1 MKNIKRWLSFL
12 MALTLLLSLTV
23 PAYAENDA
31 GAVSTAEAEQTTA
44 PEDPSAQPVAD
55 DTTADVVEDGYYL
68 VGTMNNWQPSAAY
81 KFAVN
86 PANDKEYMLTDF
98 TLKIGDEF
106 KAIEVVSGNWTWYP
120 DNSGN
125 YVVYEAQ
132 AGIVTIYFQKEY
144 NPAWGGYLF
153 VEKKGDVPP
162 LPQASVET
170 LEPEESVP
178 LYDASGEQ
186 TGETASLEAEYK
198 FAAKTPTDEQK
209 AYYGNWCADYRISF
223 DGAVAANSIGLY
235 GEYNGFGKEYKV
247 GFLFPNALEK
257 DETVDL
263 LRLAGP
269 EVTYNDI
276 VDQIQEFTCGVWN
289 TSADNI
295 GKTITVELI
304 IWDPAA
310 PNTTYTVATES
321 YTFEAPPYPEASIE
335 TIDPETGVPIFDI
348 DTRTETGETADLE
361 AEYKY
366 TQAKEP
372 TALQLAYY
380 GSWGADFRVSFDRP
394 VAANTVGLYGAYS
407 GWGYDHLKVGFLYP
421 TDLAAGQQVKLL
433 TLADFN
439 VSYNDIVKVIQEFIC
454 GVWNTDP
461 ANYGTTITVELV
473 IWDPNDAT
481 KEHVVA
487 TESYTFKGPQI
498 PELPEANVET
508 LKPATVQV
516 DGEDVTLEAE
526 YKFTPKDPTEEQLAY
541 YGNWYADYR
550 VSMDADTAKESFG
563 LYGEYSGYG
572 QEFKQG
578 YLFPQ
583 ALTANEPVKLL
594 ELANLSGVTYND
606 LVNNIGEFTCGVWNE
621 SAENIGKTITVELII
636 WDPNDA
642 NAEPAVIST
651 TKYTFTAPVIP
662 ELPEANVETL
672 KPATVQVDGEDVA
685 LEAEYKFTPKD
696 PTEEQLA
703 YYGNWYADYRVSMD
717 ADTAKESFGLYG
729 EYSGYGQE
737 FKQGYLFPQAL
748 TANEPV
754 KLLELANLSGVTYN
768 DLVNNIGAFTCGVW
782 NESAENIGKTITVEL
797 IIWDPND
804 ANAEPAVIS
813 TTKYTFQKPDL
824 PTAKVETVEEPK
836 TGVPLYDTS
845 YQQTGETADLE
856 AEYIFTPDNPTDLQ
870 IAYYGKWH
878 ADFRVSFDDDLAA
891 NSFGLFGAYNG
902 YGQEFNVGFLFP
914 QDVTKGQPIQLMEL
928 AGFTGDTAITYNDLV
943 KNVKVFDCG
952 VFNRS
957 VDNIGKTIT
966 VELIIWDPQDPDTVY
981 VVNTTSYTFQG
992 ATLELQSQDT
1002 QGNTGIAA
1010 LTGGG
1015 VFFKGAEVTVTA
1027 GAANG
1032 YSFIGWHK
1040 DSAAGELVSTDAE
1053 YSFKIAEDMKLVA
1066 VYQSAGT
1073 GELHIIGSKYEVDD
1087 SGPQESSADFDK
1099 PVGKQ
1104 VVLTYTG
1111 TDFLYWVNISGNIIS
1126 TSEEY
1131 VFTMVGET
1139 TIRLVTSRDLE
1150 SRESVYVVFLN
1161 AYDQVLSAQRILD
1174 EESAELAFPKTI
1186 PSKMGVTFEKWVF
1199 EGTDEEA
1206 TPESIAARIASGN
1219 PVVKIVP
1226 KYSDPADSYT
1236 LTVKVKNGGSLS
1248 DVEGYTELVIPA
1260 GQPKTIK
1267 VSDIAKAAGLE
1278 EANFSFWSLDGETAD
1293 SFNKTEYTVIA
1304 SKDQNI
1310 TLVAVFGE
1318 AVDEEPTVAITQMYR
1333 DYVDNKYKVCVTMR
1347 YFVPEGYTVHESG
1360 FIFTG
1365 NAANV
1370 TDPDAY
1376 VIGAPGANKHI
1387 SNMTSNSAIYTANL
1401 STGTNPDKTI
1411 YLKAFVIYT
1420 DDQGE
1425 MHTIYTDL
1433 RQGSY
1438 NSLQGN

>member
-1 MKNIKRWLSFL
+1 M
-12 MALTLLLSLTV
+12 
-23 PAYAENDA
+23 
-31 GAVSTAEAEQTTA
+31 
-44 PEDPSAQPVAD
+44 
-55 DTTADVVEDGYYL
+55 
-68 VGTMNNWQPSAAY
+68 
-81 KFAVN
+81 
-86 PANDKEYMLTDF
+86 
-98 TLKIGDEF
+98 
-106 KAIEVVSGNWTWYP
+106 
-120 DNSGN
+120 
-125 YVVYEAQ
+125 
-132 AGIVTIYFQKEY
+132 
-144 NPAWGGYLF
+144 
-153 VEKKGDVPP
+153 
-162 LPQASVET
+162 
-170 LEPEESVP
+170 
-178 LYDASGEQ
+178 
-186 TGETASLEAEYK
+186 
-198 FAAKTPTDEQK
+198 
-209 AYYGNWCADYRISF
+209 
-223 DGAVAANSIGLY
+223 
-235 GEYNGFGKEYKV
+235 
-247 GFLFPNALEK
+247 
-257 DETVDL
+257 
-263 LRLAGP
+263 
-269 EVTYNDI
+269 
-276 VDQIQEFTCGVWN
+276 
-289 TSADNI
+289 
-295 GKTITVELI
+295 
-304 IWDPAA
+304 
-310 PNTTYTVATES
+310 
-321 YTFEAPPYPEASIE
+321 
-335 TIDPETGVPIFDI
+335 
-348 DTRTETGETADLE
+348 
-361 AEYKY
+361 
-366 TQAKEP
+366 
-372 TALQLAYY
+372 
-380 GSWGADFRVSFDRP
+380 
-394 VAANTVGLYGAYS
+394 
-407 GWGYDHLKVGFLYP
+407 
-421 TDLAAGQQVKLL
+421 
-433 TLADFN
+433 
-439 VSYNDIVKVIQEFIC
+439 
-454 GVWNTDP
+454 
-461 ANYGTTITVELV
+461 
-473 IWDPNDAT
+473 
-481 KEHVVA
+481 
-487 TESYTFKGPQI
+487 
-498 PELPEANVET
+498 
-508 LKPATVQV
+508 
-516 DGEDVTLEAE
+516 
-526 YKFTPKDPTEEQLAY
+526 
-541 YGNWYADYR
+541 
-550 VSMDADTAKESFG
+550 
-563 LYGEYSGYG
+563 
-572 QEFKQG
+572 
-578 YLFPQ
+578 
-583 ALTANEPVKLL
+583 
-594 ELANLSGVTYND
+594 
-606 LVNNIGEFTCGVWNE
+606 
-621 SAENIGKTITVELII
+621 
-636 WDPNDA
+636 
-642 NAEPAVIST
+642 IST

-804 ANAEPAVIS
+804 ENAEPAVIS

-824 PTAKVETVEEPK
+824 LTAKVETVEEPK

-856 AEYIFTPDNPTDLQ
+856 AEYIFTPDNPTNLQ

-943 KNVKVFDCG
+943 YNVKVFDCG

-957 VDNIGKTIT
+957 VDNIGKIIT

-1032 YSFIGWHK
+1032 YSFVGWHK

-1236 LTVKVKNGGSLS
+1236 LTVKVKNGGTLS

>member
-1 MKNIKRWLSFL
+1 M
-12 MALTLLLSLTV
+12 
-23 PAYAENDA
+23 
-31 GAVSTAEAEQTTA
+31 
-44 PEDPSAQPVAD
+44 
-55 DTTADVVEDGYYL
+55 
-68 VGTMNNWQPSAAY
+68 
-81 KFAVN
+81 
-86 PANDKEYMLTDF
+86 
-98 TLKIGDEF
+98 
-106 KAIEVVSGNWTWYP
+106 
-120 DNSGN
+120 
-125 YVVYEAQ
+125 
-132 AGIVTIYFQKEY
+132 
-144 NPAWGGYLF
+144 
-153 VEKKGDVPP
+153 
-162 LPQASVET
+162 
-170 LEPEESVP
+170 
-178 LYDASGEQ
+178 
-186 TGETASLEAEYK
+186 
-198 FAAKTPTDEQK
+198 
-209 AYYGNWCADYRISF
+209 
-223 DGAVAANSIGLY
+223 
-235 GEYNGFGKEYKV
+235 
-247 GFLFPNALEK
+247 
-257 DETVDL
+257 
-263 LRLAGP
+263 
-269 EVTYNDI
+269 
-276 VDQIQEFTCGVWN
+276 
-289 TSADNI
+289 
-295 GKTITVELI
+295 
-304 IWDPAA
+304 
-310 PNTTYTVATES
+310 
-321 YTFEAPPYPEASIE
+321 
-335 TIDPETGVPIFDI
+335 
-348 DTRTETGETADLE
+348 
-361 AEYKY
+361 
-366 TQAKEP
+366 
-372 TALQLAYY
+372 
-380 GSWGADFRVSFDRP
+380 
-394 VAANTVGLYGAYS
+394 
-407 GWGYDHLKVGFLYP
+407 
-421 TDLAAGQQVKLL
+421 
-433 TLADFN
+433 
-439 VSYNDIVKVIQEFIC
+439 
-454 GVWNTDP
+454 
-461 ANYGTTITVELV
+461 
-473 IWDPNDAT
+473 
-481 KEHVVA
+481 
-487 TESYTFKGPQI
+487 
-498 PELPEANVET
+498 
-508 LKPATVQV
+508 QV
-516 DGEDVTLEAE
+516 DGEDVALEAE
-526 YKFTPKDPTEEQLAY
+526 YKFTPKEPTAEQLAY
-541 YGNWYADYR
+541 YGGWYADYR

-606 LVNNIGEFTCGVWNE
+606 LVNNIGEFTCGVWN
-621 SAENIGKTITVELII
+621 ADPANVGKTIKVELII
-636 WDPNDA
+636 WDPA
-642 NAEPAVIST
+642 APETIYTIST
-651 TKYTFTAPVIP
+651 TTYTFEEKIP
-662 ELPEANVETL
+662 ELPEAEVETL
-672 KPATVQVDGEDVA
+672 EPATVQVDGEHVT

-703 YYGNWYADYRVSMD
+703 YYGGWYADYRISMD

-748 TANEPV
+748 TKDEPV
-754 KLLELANLSGVTYN
+754 NLLALAGASGVTYN
-768 DLVNNIGAFTCGVW
+768 DLVNNVGEFICGVW

-836 TGVPLYDTS
+836 SGVPLYDTS

-891 NSFGLFGAYNG
+891 NSFGLFGTYNG

-1015 VFFKGAEVTVTA
+1015 VFFKGADATVTA
-1027 GAANG
+1027 GTANG
-1032 YSFIGWHK
+1032 YSFVGWYK

-1053 YSFKIAEDMKLVA
+1053 YSFKIGEDMKLVA
-1066 VYQSAGT
+1066 VFQSAGT

-1236 LTVKVKNGGSLS
+1236 LTVKVKNGGTLS

-1260 GQPKTIK
+1260 GKPKTIK
-1267 VSDIAKAAGLE
+1267 VADIAKAAGLD

-1304 SKDQNI
+1304 AKDQTI

-1318 AVDEEPTVAITQMYR
+1318 TVNEEPTVAITQMFGTI
-1333 DYVDNKYKVCVTMR
+1333 VDGKYKVSTTMR
-1347 YFVPEGYTVHESG
+1347 YYVPEGYTVHESG
-1360 FIFTG
+1360 FVFSG
-1365 NAANV
+1365 NSSFAS
-1370 TDPDAY
+1370 DPDSL
-1376 VIGAPGANKHI
+1376 VIGAENSKKHL
-1387 SNMTSNSAIYTANL
+1387 SNMTSSSAIYTANFNA
-1401 STGTNPDKTI
+1401 GADPNKTL
-1411 YLKAFVIYT
+1411 YLKAFIT
-1420 DDQGE
+1420 FTNDQGE
-1425 MHTIYTDL
+1425 LLTVYTDMY
-1433 RQGSY
+1433 QGSY